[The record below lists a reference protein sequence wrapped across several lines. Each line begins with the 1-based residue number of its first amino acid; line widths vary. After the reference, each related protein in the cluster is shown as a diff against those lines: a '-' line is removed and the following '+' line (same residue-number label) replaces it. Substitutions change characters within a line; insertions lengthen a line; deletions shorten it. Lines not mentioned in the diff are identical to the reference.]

1 MGGLQRSY
9 NLLFSHC
16 TPPDFHQIPA
26 DADSSTQVTL
36 KYIRSYTTLSGDRKT
51 LCNIAH
57 IYIQDLIT
65 WMRKIIKIQFQNQ
78 LNRDKDY

>member
-1 MGGLQRSY
+1 MGYRGLITY
-9 NLLFSHC
+9 FFSHC